1 MSHLKLSSRLSRPTS
16 GTTPGSRVT
25 GAGFC
30 FFFKKASFRLTF
42 LLRVDGLFLFIVL
55 LAVFVFETTPLPLA
69 SREKEKEEPIL
80 REKLKAKPWLANVW
94 QRSRHLVAKED
105 SHSPTAVILVYF

>member
-1 MSHLKLSSRLSRPTS
+1 MAFLLCVGGLDLLPLVLS
-16 GTTPGSRVT
+16 
-25 GAGFC
+25 
-30 FFFKKASFRLTF
+30 KASP
-42 LLRVDGLFLFIVL
+42 LF
-55 LAVFVFETTPLPLA
+55 LA
-69 SREKEKEEPIL
+69 SREKEKVEPIL